1 MEYTDLMEHNRL
13 EEIWQMPFPKL
24 VQYLSGSN
32 EFKNITILLAHVM
45 AAKTHSTDVE
55 WLIRKKN
62 ILKSINRQSMC
73 VKMKN
78 EKWISFY

>member
-1 MEYTDLMEHNRL
+1 
-13 EEIWQMPFPKL
+13 MPFPKL

-55 WLIRKKN
+55 
-62 ILKSINRQSMC
+62 
-73 VKMKN
+73 
-78 EKWISFY
+78 